1 VRVLSSRTGNR
12 ANTMS
17 EIDPCTPILVGGA
30 QFTQRTA
37 KSDVRT
43 SLSPIDMLAKVSR
56 DAITDTAAADL
67 ANAIDTVA
75 VVRFT
80 ADSPGD
86 QGRLPKRMFRN
97 PPASLANRLDI
108 APRRALYTATGGNT
122 PQWLVNRTAEEIA
135 NGQCDV
141 ALLAGA
147 EYIATLL
154 AAMKQGIDLG
164 WANGPDADP
173 GSDPEE
179 IGDMRAGTSDYERR
193 HGLAFPVNVY
203 PLFENALR
211 GEAGRT
217 PAQHLKWLGA
227 FFSPLTKVAAEN
239 PQSWFP
245 TFRSPDE
252 IATPSDRN
260 RFVGFPYTKYLNAV
274 IEVDMA
280 AAVVMTSVAKARELG
295 IPESKWVYLHGC
307 GDASDLWFVTE
318 RVNYHSSPAIRTIGR
333 KAFAM
338 ADIGAGDLAYID
350 LYSCF
355 PSAVEIG
362 CAELGLA
369 TDDPR
374 GLTVTGGLPY
384 FGGPGNNYVMH
395 SIVTMADKLRAR
407 PGAYGLCTG
416 NGWYVTKHSAGIYST
431 TPTRGPWRR
440 EDPKS
445 YQKDIDVMAHPR
457 VVEAPDGPATVETY
471 TVVTDRRGK
480 RFGLVVGR
488 LGNGDRFLAH
498 TPDDDATLDRMM
510 VEEMLGRPGT
520 VTAGEPTNLFRFS

>member
-1 VRVLSSRTGNR
+1 MT
-12 ANTMS
+12 
-17 EIDPCTPILVGGA
+17 EIDPRTPILVGGA

-37 KSDVRT
+37 KTNVRDG
-43 SLSPIDMLAKVSR
+43 LSPIEMLAKV
-56 DAITDTAAADL
+56 AAAAIADTGAKDL
-67 ANAIDTVA
+67 TAAIDTVS

-97 PPASLANRLDI
+97 PPLSLAGRI
-108 APRRALYTATGGNT
+108 GAKPRRAQYTATGGNT

-147 EYIATLL
+147 EYIASMLG
-154 AAMKQGIDLG
+154 AVKQGVDLG

-173 GSDPEE
+173 GSDPLA
-179 IGDMRAGTSDYERR
+179 IGEDRSGTTDYERR

-211 GEAGRT
+211 GRAHRT
-217 PAQHLKWLGA
+217 PAEHLQWLGK
-227 FFSPLTKVAAEN
+227 FFSPFTKVASEN
-239 PQSWFP
+239 PYSWFP
-245 TFRSPDE
+245 TYRSPEE
-252 IATPSDRN
+252 ISAPSDRN

-280 AAVVMTSVAKARELG
+280 AAAVMTSVARARELG
-295 IPESKWVYLHGC
+295 IPQAKWVFLHGC
-307 GDASDLWFVTE
+307 GDASDIWNVTE
-318 RVNYHSSPAIRTIGR
+318 RVNYYSSPAIRTIGR

-338 ADIGAGDLAYID
+338 ADIGARDLSFID

-362 CAELGLA
+362 AQELGLA

-374 GLTVTGGLPY
+374 GLTITGGLPY
-384 FGGPGNNYVMH
+384 FGGPGNDYVMH
-395 SIVTMADKLRAR
+395 SIVQMAEKLRAA
-407 PGAYGLCTG
+407 PGKFGLCTG

-431 TPTRGPWRR
+431 KPTRGAWKR
-440 EDPKS
+440 EDPKT
-445 YQKDIDVMAHPR
+445 YQKDIDAMAHPR
-457 VVEAPDGPATVETY
+457 VVEKPDGAATVETY
-471 TVVTDRRGK
+471 TVVLDRRGK
-480 RFGLVVGR
+480 RFGIVVGR
-488 LGNGDRFLAH
+488 LADGSRFLAH
-498 TPDDDATLDRMM
+498 TPDDDATLDWMM
-510 VEEMLGRPGT
+510 REEILGKSGT
-520 VTAGEPTNLFRFS
+520 VTPGEPTNLFRFG